1 MASDKTESA
10 KTENGKTAE
19 SGPHFAA
26 FLSYSHADSEFGE
39 WLHKTLEAYRTP
51 SALVGRAG
59 PAGTVGKRIG
69 KVFRD
74 RADLSVAHDL
84 GSEIRSALA
93 RADALIVLCSPRSAA
108 SPYVAEEIRLFKQ
121 MGKGQRIFAAIVDG
135 EPHAAG
141 KPGRSAAE
149 ECFPRALV
157 NRLAADGSV
166 SNEPEANEPVAADFR
181 DGKDGRE
188 NGSLKVIAGLIGA
201 PLDDLVQ
208 RHRQAERRRRL
219 IANGIAAAMGVL
231 ALGAAT
237 AGFLALQ
244 QRNVAEQQ
252 RVEADSQ
259 RDRAETAL
267 AQVFVDAARTASD
280 AGDHDKAL
288 RLGVYALRLSDMRS
302 DAARVQIAR
311 AMYASRLAGR
321 FELAADWDPAFVQ
334 NSTRHPEG
342 MQQFRFGAFLSAD
355 GSRLAGVSAVDP
367 QARLWDVASGKLLA
381 IREHRWNDVGDG
393 FDYGALSASGREL
406 GACAGA
412 MQAAKARE
420 VADYNDYVR
429 EKLASDEPESI
440 ADIVNR
446 QMGNELKEVTVAD
459 DPVMLPDPVAFD
471 APELAAPELATPEQG
486 DPSCERL
493 LQTIDGMTR
502 GRTWYGFEYEGTR
515 LGALAKIAAGD
526 AAIRA
531 QVGGED
537 WRWEKFPFDAA
548 AVSRDGLRA
557 ALGFREGTVA
567 LAVFGADIRTLPP
580 EAITGALLELKIVG
594 RHTEQIQTLN
604 FSADGRVLA
613 SASLDGLARIWRV
626 GSDPGPMQTV
636 LDAAPPVSGIDG
648 DSLKVESKRFVARVD
663 ATEEYGP
670 KTVTVTERASGR
682 KVIEVTGDNPRV
694 FGFSPDESLLLIADG
709 YIEGGTVG
717 LYSTADGKAAALY
730 EVPFG
735 FVTTAVFAP
744 EGQEFAAGV
753 EGAAMVW
760 SIDPKRG
767 LLATA
772 EIAPLTGAL
781 EEGDSG
787 LRDVVALAFSPD
799 GQLLAT
805 GSAAGLQVWNWAD
818 AALIAEMRR
827 PVSSRLWFASQTRL
841 EFVLEPLMGEARAP
855 ESVLGELGV
864 FNWWGAKPSSLAWD
878 LSLLSLPADKLLGVV
893 CAAAAQPYQLPAG
906 ARTFAPGEART
917 DRLVRQIWRDSAGG
931 RADVCSADVM
941 PAGD

>member
-1 MASDKTESA
+1 MVSDKAESA
-10 KTENGKTAE
+10 KAESGNEAAE

-51 SALVGRAG
+51 PALVGRAG
-59 PAGTVGKRIG
+59 PAGPVGKRIG

-84 GSEIRSALA
+84 GAEIRSALA
-93 RADALIVLCSPRSAA
+93 GADALIVLCSPRSAA

-141 KPGRSAAE
+141 KPGRSAAD

-166 SNEPEANEPVAADFR
+166 SNEPEANEPIAADFR

-188 NGSLKVIAGLIGA
+188 NGSLKVIAGLLGA

-219 IANGIAAAMGVL
+219 IANGIAAAMAVL

-244 QRNVAEQQ
+244 QRNVAEQR

-288 RLGVYALRLSDMRS
+288 RLGVYALRLSGMRS

-311 AMYASRLAGR
+311 ALYASPLAGR
-321 FELAADWDPAFVQ
+321 FELASDWDPAFVQ
-334 NSTRHPEG
+334 NSSRHPEG
-342 MQQFRFGAFLSAD
+342 MAQFRFGAFLSGD
-355 GSRLAGVSAVDP
+355 GSRLAGVSAVDLE
-367 QARLWDVASGKLLA
+367 ARLWDVASGKLLTTT
-381 IREHRWNDVGDG
+381 EHSWNERGDDG
-393 FDYGALSASGREL
+393 FDYGVLSASGREL
-406 GACAGA
+406 VACTDA
-412 MQAAKARE
+412 MQAAKAARAAE
-420 VADYNDYVR
+420 YNTYARD
-429 EKLASDEPESI
+429 KLALDEPESI

-446 QMGNELKEVTVAD
+446 ETVHELGEMSVED
-459 DPVMLPDPVAFD
+459 DPVVVPDPIVFN
-471 APELAAPELATPEQG
+471 APELTTPNQA
-486 DPSCERL
+486 DPGCEPL

-502 GRTWYGFEYEGTR
+502 GRSWYGFEYEGTR

-537 WRWEKFPFDAA
+537 WRWEEFPFYAA

-580 EAITGALLELKIVG
+580 EAIAGALLELRIVG
-594 RHTEQIQTLN
+594 RHTEEIKTLN
-604 FSADGRVLA
+604 FSTDGRVLA
-613 SASLDGLARIWRV
+613 SASLDGLARVWRV
-626 GSDPGPMQTV
+626 GIDPGPMQTV
-636 LDAAPPVSGIDG
+636 LDAPPPVSGIDG
-648 DSLKVESKRFVARVD
+648 DSLRVEAKRFVAEI
-663 ATEEYGP
+663 APAEENRL
-670 KTVTVTERASGR
+670 KTVTVTERADGR
-682 KVIEVTGDNPRV
+682 KVIEVAGDNLRV

-717 LYSTADGKAAALY
+717 LYSTVDGKAAALY

-735 FVTTAVFAP
+735 YVTTAVFAP
-744 EGQEFAAGV
+744 DGQEFAAGV

-760 SIDPKRG
+760 SIDPQRG

-772 EIAPLTGAL
+772 EIAPLTSEL

-787 LRDVVALAFSPD
+787 LRNVAALAFSPD

-827 PVSSRLWFASQTRL
+827 PVSSGLRFASQTRL
-841 EFVLEPLMGEARAP
+841 EFVLEPPMGEARAS
-855 ESVLGELGV
+855 ESALGELGV
-864 FNWWGAKPSSLAWD
+864 FNWWGVKPAALAWD

-893 CAAAAQPYQLPAG
+893 CGAAAELHRLPPG
-906 ARTFAPGEART
+906 ARTFAPAEART

-931 RADVCSADVM
+931 RADVCSADIM